1 MKQFQLQTRLLASQ
15 NDRAEDLVRLVG
27 ILIKIRLS
35 KIKTVLKEEIQVASD
50 TVVQFLAY

>member
-1 MKQFQLQTRLLASQ
+1 MKQFQLQTRLLAFQ

-35 KIKTVLKEEIQVASD
+35 KIKPVLKEEIQVASD

>member
-35 KIKTVLKEEIQVASD
+35 KIKTVLKEKIQVASD